1 MVSVNFILETNKA
14 ASKIGGDL
22 LKLPQ
27 PLPPTTHNTQ
37 TRILMNYDY
46 RLGRQGVEVEKVKK

>member
-1 MVSVNFILETNKA
+1 MVLVNFILETNKA

-27 PLPPTTHNTQ
+27 PLSPTTHNTQ